1 MKNGATV
8 TPPTS
13 TGPQTLLEWTGY
25 DVIIETRKV
34 CEADKLLDWVGLR
47 VWTERSFI
55 CFQHFFSL
63 TATPLQVSAVRT
75 IKFGLSVLW
84 EDVKKFSERQKMAAR
99 SASVREHT
107 PRQLTG
113 VGRPTSR
120 FWPLQFEPK
129 QVKSKRVTHHCFVF
143 LFLLHSITN
152 LCYKWIKQFLLVCCL
167 AHISSCFSDLLTSA
181 TSESSSFR
189 CVLFN

>member
-1 MKNGATV
+1 MLRFELDIQRPLSCCWTTSSEAGIPFEPLDGIQKFKMLSLSEVNILSGWRHSMKNGATV
-8 TPPTS
+8 TLPTS

-47 VWTERSFI
+47 VWTERSFV

-75 IKFGLSVLW
+75 TKFGLSVLW

-120 FWPLQFEPK
+120 FCPLQF
-129 QVKSKRVTHHCFVF
+129 
-143 LFLLHSITN
+143 
-152 LCYKWIKQFLLVCCL
+152 
-167 AHISSCFSDLLTSA
+167 
-181 TSESSSFR
+181 
-189 CVLFN
+189 